1 MIVNFD
7 GLGYFFAPKHV
18 LLIGIVLGAFGCK
31 NDLLALSGALII
43 LIKSRSVYF
52 HKETKDVE
60 GEVFDDKAL
69 IIFSSSPGI
78 KMFLWRKKKKY
89 PA

>member
-1 MIVNFD
+1 MIKDTSVI
-7 GLGYFFAPKHV
+7 FAPKHI
-18 LLIGIVLGAFGCK
+18 LLIRIVSGAFRCK
-31 NDLLALSGALII
+31 NYLLALSGALII
-43 LIKSRSVYF
+43 LIKSKNVYF

-78 KMFLWRKKKKY
+78 KMFLWRKKKTY